1 MRQNKKI
8 NRNTKQ
14 KYTQTNCNEEIKVV
28 HKTGEN
34 NNDKDRIKLDV
45 KRNTKESIENDKT
58 NDDNDIVA
66 ENQDSFCLYKHCKE
80 IRQIALIMRY
90 F

>member
-1 MRQNKKI
+1 M
-8 NRNTKQ
+8 
-14 KYTQTNCNEEIKVV
+14 
-28 HKTGEN
+28 
-34 NNDKDRIKLDV
+34 KLDV
-45 KRNTKESIENDKT
+45 KRNTKENIENDKT

-80 IRQIALIMRY
+80 ILQIALIMRY